1 MDLMAFVPYSMTAPT
16 VQHEPRVEHVCEV
29 SPKEDPLTRTIPG
42 SSAWS
47 RIRRWFLGTRITSP
61 LHPFTRWCLK
71 STRAIDYE
79 ISHHLKSHPYMIH
92 PFSSFRIFWESI
104 MTLFIIAVL
113 LITPVFL
120 TFYFDECAKWYM
132 YNHAIDAMLMCD
144 IIIRF
149 FTGHYDS
156 RTQLVILDPR
166 VVASKYL
173 RGFFI
178 VDALSVLPLEFIV
191 VLTDSMWYLTSL
203 NLLKI
208 LRIRTVIV
216 YSRKLYH
223 VYRINF
229 HLYKIAEI
237 GVIIVV
243 GVHWAACIEYYLPLV
258 VDKIAGQKDP
268 SWIRSPYMEKRKTKY
283 KIYLTCINRAIIALI
298 GAAQYLDVSAPEDI
312 IYNLILSIFGFL
324 GFVYLLARILQLMT
338 TFHSTDKRH
347 LKLIQQLQQYMT
359 YKELP
364 HSLQRRLLIYYN
376 YRNKK
381 GFERDRIIINHVSPY
396 LREKLLLHSYLR
408 LLNNVRLFGHLPQ
421 LVVTQ
426 LISSVCSEIFM
437 PNDALVRAGTR
448 GDALYFIASGTV
460 AVYNNVGKEIY
471 HMEDGAYFG
480 ELALV
485 IEDEHWIASVVAV
498 ENCEIYILSRSD
510 FQHTL
515 APYPDLLAHLQN
527 VALARLEQTP
537 LLKKVHEADASP
549 SFGNVNISSIKAKKR
564 DGMARFDE

>member
-16 VQHEPRVEHVCEV
+16 VQHEPNVEHVCEEL
-29 SPKEDPLTRTIPG
+29 PKEDPLMRMIPG
-42 SSAWS
+42 YSPWA
-47 RIRRWFLGTRITSP
+47 RIRRWFLGTRITSQ

-71 STRAIDYE
+71 STQAIDYE

-92 PFSSFRIFWESI
+92 PFSSFRIFWESVI
-104 MTLFIIAVL
+104 TLFIIAVL

-132 YNHAIDAMLMCD
+132 YNHAIDIILMCD
-144 IIIRF
+144 IIIKF

-156 RTQLVILDPR
+156 RTKLVILDPR
-166 VVASKYL
+166 IVARKYL

-178 VDALSVLPLEFIV
+178 VDTLSILPLEFII

-216 YSRKLYH
+216 YSRKLYY

-229 HLYKIAEI
+229 HLFKIAEI
-237 GVIIVV
+237 GVFIVV
-243 GVHWAACIEYYLPLV
+243 GVHWAACMEYYLPLM
-258 VDKIAGQKDP
+258 VDKIAGQQDL
-268 SWIRSPYMEKRKTKY
+268 SWIRSPYMEKREMKY
-283 KIYLTCINRAIIALI
+283 QIYLACINRAIIALI

-324 GFVYLLARILQLMT
+324 GFVYLLARMMQLMS
-338 TFHSTDKRH
+338 TFHSINKRH
-347 LKLIQQLQQYMT
+347 LKLIQQLQQYMKH
-359 YKELP
+359 KELS

-381 GFERDRIIINHVSPY
+381 GFERDKIIINHVSPY
-396 LREKLLLHSYLR
+396 LREKLLLHNYIR

-421 LVVTQ
+421 IVIRK
-426 LISSVCSEIFM
+426 LIGAVYSEIFM
-437 PNDALVRAGTR
+437 PNDALVKAGTR
-448 GDALYFIASGTV
+448 GDALYFISSGTV
-460 AVYNNVGKEIY
+460 AVYNNIGKEIY

-485 IEDEHWIASVVAV
+485 IEDEHWIASVIAI

-510 FQHTL
+510 FQYAL
-515 APYPDLLAHLQN
+515 APYRDLLAHLQN
-527 VALARLEQTP
+527 VALARLEQMP
-537 LLKKVHEADASP
+537 LLKKAHDASP
-549 SFGNVNISSIKAKKR
+549 LFRNINSIKAKKR
-564 DGMARFDE
+564 DDIIPD